1 MVELSTD
8 SRAFC
13 RGHSGC
19 GGICLDRKAETM
31 MSTRVVAVVIASATL
46 TAKADYLFTW
56 HYVYP
61 QFQKFQGSFEVTDPE
76 MQPGATFNSDLFR
89 NSISIS
95 SPEGITYRGDDR
107 DWSDAYGSFSP
118 NPNIF
123 MALIDSSH
131 SITLDVFANGPT
143 FEGDLYEFF
152 PGGSTVT
159 EHGW

>member
-1 MVELSTD
+1 
-8 SRAFC
+8 
-13 RGHSGC
+13 
-19 GGICLDRKAETM
+19 
-31 MSTRVVAVVIASATL
+31 
-46 TAKADYLFTW
+46 
-56 HYVYP
+56 
-61 QFQKFQGSFEVTDPE
+61 

-107 DWSDAYGSFSP
+107 DWSDAYGSFTP
-118 NPNIF
+118 NPNTF

-159 EHGW
+159 EHGWWTYQAIPEPSTALILLVGAIILILKACRQTKKPQPRRAAIEGSGTIW